1 MDGVQNMKTPKDELK
16 EKVRKLP
23 ETPGVYLMK
32 DALGRILYVG
42 KAKNLKRRVSS
53 YFQPSRKQTYQ
64 QPKVNAMISLIRD
77 FDTISVRSD
86 AEALLLESK
95 LIKEHRP
102 RHNTM
107 LTDDKRFLM
116 IRVDIHNPIPKFQLV
131 RTRKDN
137 KSRYYGPFPYTKL
150 VRTTYRELQ
159 TKFGILLNNAT
170 PSGVREDGTFQLYQD
185 ARAEIYGHP
194 NEITPDE
201 YKERV
206 NLACQFL
213 EGKSK
218 EWLKELEQ
226 EMLQASQNLQYE
238 KAAELRD
245 LAKALRETISPN
257 RKFKHDLRTDRD
269 NSIPLKVLQE
279 TLGLP
284 SPPAKIECFDISH
297 ISGSFCVAS
306 MVHFL
311 SGAPDKSQY
320 RRFKIKTFIGNDDF
334 RAMHEVVTRRY
345 VRLHN
350 ENKPLPDL
358 ILIDG
363 GKGQVNAA
371 LAALESN
378 LIPCIPP
385 IVGLAKKEETLVFPG
400 ENEDLHLSRKN
411 PALRLLQR
419 VRDESHRFANN
430 FNAELRSMAIRNSFL
445 EEIPGIGP
453 SRKKILLQHF
463 RDLADLKKAKPEELQ
478 KIPGIGP
485 KFATTLATHLRNL

>member
-1 MDGVQNMKTPKDELK
+1 MGEPQNMKTPKDELK
-16 EKVRKLP
+16 EKVRRLP
-23 ETPGVYLMK
+23 ESPGVYLMK

-53 YFQPSRKQTYQ
+53 YFQPSRKQSYQ
-64 QPKVNAMISLIRD
+64 QPKVNAMIELIRD
-77 FDTISVRSD
+77 FDTIAVRSD

-102 RHNTM
+102 KHNTM

-116 IRVDIHNPIPKFQLV
+116 IRVDLHNPVPKFQLV

-150 VRTTYRELQ
+150 VRATYRELQ
-159 TKFGILLNNAT
+159 NKFGILLNNAT
-170 PSGVREDGTFQLYQD
+170 PSPVREDGTFQLYQD

-194 NEITPDE
+194 NEITPEE
-201 YKERV
+201 YRGRV
-206 NLACQFL
+206 DLACRFL

-218 EWLKELEQ
+218 EWLKELEA
-226 EMLQASQNLQYE
+226 EMLKASENMEYE

-245 LAKALRETISPN
+245 LAKALRETISPT

-269 NSIPLKVLQE
+269 NTIPLKVLQE

-284 SPPAKIECFDISH
+284 SPPKHIECFDISH

-311 SGAPDKSQY
+311 NGAPDKSQY
-320 RRFKIKTFIGNDDF
+320 RRFKIKTFVGNDDF

-350 ENKPLPDL
+350 ENKPLPEI

-371 LAALESN
+371 LHALEAN
-378 LIPCIPP
+378 LIPNLPP

-400 ENEDLHLSRKN
+400 DHPDIHLPRKN

-419 VRDESHRFANN
+419 VRDEAHRFANN
-430 FNAELRSMAIRNSFL
+430 FNAELRSKAIRNSFL

-453 SRKKILLQHF
+453 SRKKILLDHF
-463 RDLADLKKAKPEELQ
+463 KDLASLKKATLEELQ
-478 KIPGIGP
+478 NIPGIGP
-485 KFATTLATHLRNL
+485 KFAESLAAHLRDM